1 MSKSTYILFHL
12 FKKNYYIIVIYI
24 LYSENIM
31 IDKIKY
37 ILTQTDV
44 LITSGSVS
52 MGDRDMLKSIL
63 QHYFNATIHFGN
75 IIIKVIQI
83 IIFNNNY
90 IMFKNLNF
98 RSCKYETRE
107 TDYFCNMLFSK

>member
-1 MSKSTYILFHL
+1 MSKSIYILFHL

-31 IDKIKY
+31 IDKINY

-52 MGDRDMLKSIL
+52 MGDRDILKSIL

-75 IIIKVIQI
+75 IIKVI
-83 IIFNNNY
+83 
-90 IMFKNLNF
+90 
-98 RSCKYETRE
+98 
-107 TDYFCNMLFSK
+107 